1 MSNLNVWKRFFL
13 RYLDFDNSGKVDWW
27 EYLVPVFII
36 LIIEVIAELIA
47 HLIIKLDSLESGF
60 KT

>member
-27 EYLVPVFII
+27 EYLVPIFII

-47 HLIIKLDSLESGF
+47 YLIINL
-60 KT
+60 